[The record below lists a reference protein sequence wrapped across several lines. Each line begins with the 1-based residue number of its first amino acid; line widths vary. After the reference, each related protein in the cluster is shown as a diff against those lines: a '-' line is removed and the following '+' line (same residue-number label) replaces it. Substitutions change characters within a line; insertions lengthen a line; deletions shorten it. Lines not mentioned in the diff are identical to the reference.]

1 MKKDR
6 MCKVSFSFLLNG
18 NIGVAS
24 VDVTLPR
31 GVRVT
36 PESCNAEL
44 RDIVFSSM
52 GDYLRSQGIDPEDC
66 KNLCIMGWSF
76 YE

>member
-1 MKKDR
+1 MKAR
-6 MCKVSFSFLLNG
+6 ICKVSFSFLLNG

-24 VDVTLPR
+24 VDVTLPM
-31 GVRVT
+31 GARVT
-36 PESCNAEL
+36 PESCNAEF
-44 RDIVFSSM
+44 RDIVASSM
-52 GDYLRSQGIDPEDC
+52 GDYLRSQGIDTEDC

>member
-1 MKKDR
+1 MKAR
-6 MCKVSFSFLLNG
+6 MCKVSFSFILNG

-36 PESCNAEL
+36 PESCNA
-44 RDIVFSSM
+44 
-52 GDYLRSQGIDPEDC
+52 
-66 KNLCIMGWSF
+66 
-76 YE
+76 

>member
-1 MKKDR
+1 MKAR

-36 PESCNAEL
+36 PESCNAEF
-44 RDIVFSSM
+44 RDIVVSIM